1 MPTYSY
7 KASKPNGEIMSG
19 ELSGDTRE
27 AIIQKLHEQGLIIIN
42 IDEKIGLHFGRLSN
56 VQIGDISLTDKVIF
70 TRQLATMLGAG
81 LPVTA
86 ALDILIEQQKS
97 PKLKTS
103 LTMIYKDV
111 QSGLGLAASFRK
123 YKAIFSELQLS
134 LIEAGEKS
142 GNLVEIIKQIAVDMQ
157 KSASIQGKI
166 KGALIYPAIIFFAII
181 IVVIV
186 LVVFMVPAVK
196 DLYKDLGG
204 GDLPA
209 ITQVLVIISEFF
221 TNPIGLLLS
230 GIFVVGTIIGY
241 RSYSKTDSGRRVIDR
256 VTLRIPVFG
265 DLTAK
270 IQVVQMTRLLQL
282 LIHSG
287 IPIIDALRATAN
299 SLGNVHFKNALL
311 YAAQEVAKGTPLAP
325 PLAKSKVIPLIVV
338 RMISTGEQTGALDKI
353 LGDLTLFYEEQ
364 VEEIT
369 SNLTKLMEPLIL
381 LIVGGLVGLLAIA
394 VYLPIYQVANFV

>member
-1 MPTYSY
+1 MPSYTY

-19 ELSGDTRE
+19 ELSGDSRE

-42 IDEKIGLHFGRLSN
+42 IDEKIGLHFGGLSN
-56 VQIGDISLTDKVIF
+56 VQIGGISLTEKVIF

-81 LPVTA
+81 LPITS

-97 PKLKTS
+97 ASLKVS
-103 LTMIYKDV
+103 LTNIYKDV

-123 YKAIFSELQLS
+123 YKVIFNDLQLS

-157 KSASIQGKI
+157 KSSSIQGKI

-209 ITQVLVIISEFF
+209 ITQALVVISEFF
-221 TNPIGLLLS
+221 TNPIGLLLTI
-230 GIFVVGTIIGY
+230 IFVIGTIIGY

-256 VTLRIPVFG
+256 LILRAPVFG

-299 SLGNVHFKNALL
+299 SLSNVHFKNALL

-353 LGDLTLFYEEQ
+353 LGDLTVFYEEQ